1 MASES
6 QEKEKEKRSRLR
18 RALKDLKTFRTTILM
33 GTAAGAAMTTTYT
46 ALALQAHESGFPVHT
61 IGYAGAGVLL
71 GPGIPQ
77 GYHSCCSYSSGRRNE
92 MGQDN
97 MIQEQLRDA

>member
-33 GTAAGAAMTTTYT
+33 GTAAGAAMTTTYNH
-46 ALALQAHESGFPVHT
+46 LQSMCWP
-61 IGYAGAGVLL
+61 
-71 GPGIPQ
+71 
-77 GYHSCCSYSSGRRNE
+77 CSRPTRQVSQSTPS
-92 MGQDN
+92 
-97 MIQEQLRDA
+97 ATPA